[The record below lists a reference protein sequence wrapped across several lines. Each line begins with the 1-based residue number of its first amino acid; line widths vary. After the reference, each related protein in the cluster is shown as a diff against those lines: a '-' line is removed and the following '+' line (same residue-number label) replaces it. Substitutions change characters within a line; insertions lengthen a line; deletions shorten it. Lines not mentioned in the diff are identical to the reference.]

1 MNLQRGQGA
10 VCHLLKIFV
19 NNKVADY
26 NETIFGPGT
35 KTSKKVLTFKRLN

>member
-10 VCHLLKIFV
+10 VGHLLKIFV

-26 NETIFGPGT
+26 NETIFEAVT
-35 KTSKKVLTFKRLN
+35 NTSKKELTFKRLT